1 MSQYMEG
8 LKLGD
13 TMDFRGPTGMI
24 EYKAG
29 AGNDLLQSLV
39 GKSTAPANKFDI
51 RKFNKLGMIAGG
63 TGITPMLQVMRA
75 IKKDWLKDPTRKLL
89 VHCCYP
95 LTSPLKVLK
104 NGFLSGA

>member
-29 AGNDLLQSLV
+29 AGNGRGALGLAGHWV
-39 GKSTAPANKFDI
+39 ANKFDI